1 MRVLRVIRALSVWRC
16 AHTHTVHGDLSSS
29 IARREVSECKG
40 GWHPLAR
47 VSDVPVGPRYL
58 FYKWA
63 MRSFAWR
70 KSVCTGLHPAIC
82 TCMHMYV
89 YLSVTVVR
97 GQSRVGAA
105 DLQCGVTVETVDSQ
119 NPSSY
124 DDCVPRVCV
133 CVCVCVCVRA
143 TSVCACMR
151 MRVRACARARARVSA
166 CLEGERG
173 VRRGLRSSY
182 APNATTHAAHT
193 STSSASCWF
202 LTANLRIIGHVTI
215 SSRALLDARISSR
228 ERRHVNSRKQL
239 FAVLL
244 FPSVMRKTEGG
255 RSNGILDIL
264 FYLSMMIG

>member
-1 MRVLRVIRALSVWRC
+1 
-16 AHTHTVHGDLSSS
+16 
-29 IARREVSECKG
+29 
-40 GWHPLAR
+40 
-47 VSDVPVGPRYL
+47 
-58 FYKWA
+58 

-82 TCMHMYV
+82 ICMHMYV
-89 YLSVTVVR
+89 HLSVTVVR

-133 CVCVCVCVRA
+133 CVLRRCARACVCVRA
-143 TSVCACMR
+143 RA
-151 MRVRACARARARVSA
+151 RVRVRVSA

-182 APNATTHAAHT
+182 APNATTRAAHT

-228 ERRHVNSRKQL
+228 ERRNVNSRKQL
-239 FAVLL
+239 FAVFL

-264 FYLSMMIG
+264 FYLSIMIG